1 MWRQATPCSSA
12 QLSYSRHHQQGRTG
26 VALCGVSQSL
36 SFAKIYLVLSVY
48 QVFLFLKAWPRETEE
63 KEKNLVKSSFDLS
76 NQELQCLETK
86 PRADKIVII
95 FKNLSNCS
103 VLFRFLRIL
112 RLVFFRQAGSAGKK
126 KLVKSLGAK
135 SFDAGTN
142 SVNFCLFMEFILL
155 QKVSIVVP
163 TSL

>member
-1 MWRQATPCSSA
+1 MNLLNQDFFFISYKIVMNGAISSTAEYLMLNSRCFYAIKFPEIRHCAVWRQATPCSSA

-95 FKNLSNCS
+95 FK
-103 VLFRFLRIL
+103 
-112 RLVFFRQAGSAGKK
+112 
-126 KLVKSLGAK
+126 KLVKLQC
-135 SFDAGTN
+135 SF
-142 SVNFCLFMEFILL
+142 
-155 QKVSIVVP
+155 
-163 TSL
+163 